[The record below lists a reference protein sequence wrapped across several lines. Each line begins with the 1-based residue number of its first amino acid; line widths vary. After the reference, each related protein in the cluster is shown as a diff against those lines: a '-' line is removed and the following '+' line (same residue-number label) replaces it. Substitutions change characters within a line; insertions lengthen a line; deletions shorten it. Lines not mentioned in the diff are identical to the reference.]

1 MKIVGDTLPP
11 FELRE
16 QWLVLTC
23 CPNNLMPGY
32 SQEALS

>member
-11 FELRE
+11 FEL
-16 QWLVLTC
+16 QDHWIVLTC
-23 CPNNLMPGY
+23 YPNNMTLGC